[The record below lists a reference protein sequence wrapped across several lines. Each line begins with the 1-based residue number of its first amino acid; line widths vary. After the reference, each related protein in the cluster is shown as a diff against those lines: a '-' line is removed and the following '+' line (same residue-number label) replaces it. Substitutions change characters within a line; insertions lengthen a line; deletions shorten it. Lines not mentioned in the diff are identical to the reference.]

1 MTVPYRKP
9 ALTYEEQAD
18 LLMQRG
24 LEADRDVLLRR
35 LRAVGYYRFCA
46 YWHPFKQPDST
57 FVPGTTLETV
67 WQRYSFDRL
76 LRLAVMDAMERV
88 EVAVRCALVDTLALR
103 HGPFAHLNVAYFP
116 NAAPGQH
123 RQFRERMQDD
133 AQRSR
138 ELFVAHLG
146 ATYDEFPDLPIWAAA
161 EIMSFGT
168 TVTVFRMSHHSA
180 QKTVAARFGLTGK
193 VLSSW
198 LLTLNYVRNLCA
210 HHSRL
215 WNRELGIRPMIPDA
229 RHDVRWHQPVPVT
242 DRRLFVV
249 LTQLRYLLAYVAP
262 RSGWGDRLYAL
273 FNRYP
278 DIPIAEMGMPADWRQ
293 HKLWR

>member
-1 MTVPYRKP
+1 M
-9 ALTYEEQAD
+9 E
-18 LLMQRG
+18 
-24 LEADRDVLLRR
+24 
-35 LRAVGYYRFCA
+35 
-46 YWHPFKQPDST
+46 S
-57 FVPGTTLETV
+57 V
-67 WQRYSFDRL
+67 WQRYSFDRI

-103 HGPFAHLNVAYFP
+103 YGPFAHVNPAHLP
-116 NAAPGQH
+116 NAGPGQH

-168 TVTVFRMSHHSA
+168 MVTLFRMSPYSV
-180 QKTVAARFGLTGK
+180 QKAVATRFGLTGK

-215 WNRELGIRPMIPDA
+215 WNRELGIRPIIPDV
-229 RHDVRWHQPVPVT
+229 RHDIRWHQPVPVT

-249 LTQLRYLLAYVAP
+249 LTQLRYLLAFVAP
-262 RSGWGDRLYAL
+262 RSGWRDRLYAV
-273 FNRYP
+273 FDRYAQ
-278 DIPIAEMGMPADWRQ
+278 IPIGEMGMDQHWRD
-293 HKLWR
+293 HELWR